1 MAEER
6 QYNNRRNNQDSEGGS
21 SYSQSGQ
28 MGYFKAQPFDLGLK
42 KKKKMDPFL
51 EDKGLAI
58 DYKDAKLLVRFVSE
72 RGRILPRRMTGLT
85 AHHQRKVTMVIK
97 RAQFLALLP
106 VTKI

>member
-6 QYNNRRNNQDSEGGS
+6 QYNNRRHNDSD
-21 SYSQSGQ
+21 SGDYNKGAP

-51 EDKGLAI
+51 DGSGLAI
-58 DYKDAKLLVRFVSE
+58 DYKDAKLLSRFVSE

-85 AHHQRKVTMVIK
+85 AHNQRKITMVIK
-97 RAQFLALLP
+97 RA
-106 VTKI
+106 